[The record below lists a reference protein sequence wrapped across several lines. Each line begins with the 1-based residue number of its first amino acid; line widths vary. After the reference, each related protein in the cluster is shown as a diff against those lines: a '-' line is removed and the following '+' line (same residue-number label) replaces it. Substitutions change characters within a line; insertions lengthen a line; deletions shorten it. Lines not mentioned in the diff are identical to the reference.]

1 MLQCSSALVRLDV
14 DNKAIY

>member
-14 DNKAIY
+14 DNKVIY